1 MIRPSD
7 VVEEMRRRRTRSSEP
22 VRFYW
27 VAVAE
32 GSEPRD
38 RDAFAAELRRLASE
52 EAVCPVVL
60 RVPGFRDPNAVMND
74 LTAVLEG
81 CRTEILDPG
90 LTARIQSNGLLDV
103 VLVSRRAFDLAI
115 TSSPLPLPEWFPVSP
130 GRVVTASVTD
140 LTLRAAVPLSASE
153 TGAGEMCRLLFEL
166 DRALLARTRETLEAR
181 RRDVNSFLDQVRDTR
196 EDSLSFHELLA
207 GCETTLAS
215 VQNPRDFRP
224 STAKNPT
231 LVGHLWRIANT
242 KPADGLVKV
251 AESLA
256 RATRLESL
264 SAGDHREALLAVLA
278 RPSRTFPSPEVRWVY
293 NVIRSIQSACQLVT
307 AAKHADEYGRYPAWL
322 LRSLSLHLRESLDEA
337 VGVFGQR
344 QRR

>member
-1 MIRPSD
+1 MIRPRD
-7 VVEEMRRRRTRSSEP
+7 VVEEMHRRRTRSSEP

-38 RDAFAAELRRLASE
+38 RDAFAAELRRLASD

-81 CRTEILDPG
+81 CRTEIIDPR
-90 LTARIQSNGLLDV
+90 LTARIQSTGSLDV

-153 TGAGEMCRLLFEL
+153 TGTGEMCRLLFEV
-166 DRALLARTRETLEAR
+166 DRALLARIRETLETQ
-181 RRDVNSFLDQVRDTR
+181 RRDANSFLDQVR
-196 EDSLSFHELLA
+196 EDSLPFHELLA

-256 RATRLESL
+256 RATRLEGS
-264 SAGDHREALLAVLA
+264 SAGDHREALVAVLA
-278 RPSRTFPSPEVRWVY
+278 RPSRTFPSPEARWAY
-293 NVIRSIQSACQLVT
+293 NVIRCIQGACQLVT

-322 LRSLSLHLRESLDEA
+322 LRSLSLDLRESLDEA
-337 VGVFGQR
+337 VRVFSR
-344 QRR
+344 